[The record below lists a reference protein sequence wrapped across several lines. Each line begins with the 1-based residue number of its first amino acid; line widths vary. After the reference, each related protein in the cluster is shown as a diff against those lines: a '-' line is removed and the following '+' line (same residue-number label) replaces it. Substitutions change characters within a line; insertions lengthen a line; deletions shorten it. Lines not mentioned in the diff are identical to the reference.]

1 MQLVHMVTEN
11 VKIYKQQKS
20 TIKVVHMTHTLYCKT
35 SRNKGDYINDYIIF
49 IFWLNNTLRARMYL
63 KYLR

>member
-11 VKIYKQQKS
+11 VKIHKQHKS
-20 TIKVVHMTHTLYCKT
+20 TIKVVHMTHTLYCKG
-35 SRNKGDYINDYIIF
+35 NKGDYINDYIIF